1 MIVQNSTF
9 SYLFKK
15 FRLKSGLTT
24 LAEFG
29 DALAQE
35 GLVYETS
42 LFSHWQNGTRI
53 PRDRALLLNAIKIF
67 IEREG
72 ITSIKEA
79 NIFLE
84 SSNHG
89 YLTEPEIQY
98 ITKRINVS
106 SHLSSSKKIV
116 EFLSTTGKSKRTL
129 RSGWKREKIRNPE
142 SVAEHS
148 FQLSVLAMILSDQ
161 LGVDKEKLIKMAILH
176 DLGEV
181 VTGDIVWSRG
191 EIMNIKKRAEKEDQE
206 KKEIATLFKII
217 GKESEYR
224 KIFEEM
230 IERKSQEAKIFWQLD
245 KLEMAVQALAYEK
258 EQNKNLDEF
267 FINADLQIHSKAL
280 RRILKEILRQR
291 PGLKS

>member
-9 SYLFKK
+9 GYLFKK
-15 FRLKSGLTT
+15 FRLKSGFTT

-29 DALAQE
+29 DVLAQE
-35 GLVYETS
+35 GLVYENS
-42 LFSHWQNGTRI
+42 LFSHWQNG
-53 PRDRALLLNAIKIF
+53 DRVPKDRTLLLSIVKIF

-72 ITSIKEA
+72 INSIKEV

-84 SSNHG
+84 SSSHG
-89 YLTEPEIQY
+89 HLTGPEIQY
-98 ITKRINVS
+98 ITKRINMS
-106 SHLSSSKKIV
+106 SRLSSPKKIV
-116 EFLSTTGKSKRTL
+116 EFLSTTGKSKRIL
-129 RSGWKREKIRNPE
+129 RSGWIREKVKNPE

-181 VTGDIVWSRG
+181 ITGDIVWSRG
-191 EIMNIKKRAEKEDQE
+191 EIMDIKKRIEKENQE
-206 KKEIATLFKII
+206 KEEIAALFKII
-217 GKESEYR
+217 GKESGYR

-230 IERKSQEAKIFWQLD
+230 IERTSQEAKILWELD
-245 KLEMAVQALAYEK
+245 KLEMALQALAYEK

-267 FINADLQIHSKAL
+267 FINADLQIHSKTL
-280 RRILKEILRQR
+280 RRIFKEILKQR